1 MCSGWIV
8 QAWISMRWE
17 HFGGYNSKIFMPPF
31 RKYSNAG
38 IHPGHW
44 IPGSPS
50 TLVSFNHDA
59 DGALFPTQVWWCHR
73 LSGKRMDHPHPC
85 VQSDPKI
92 GALRIKELFP
102 WEKHDQ
108 PLAHDGFEGQWVPL
122 RDPKSLVSGPH
133 SWVGMVQITGEV
145 GSVDQPILVCSTW
158 ERDQLLSSS
167 SFPSYERGPFTDGHT
182 KAQVIWGAHLPQ
194 NPGPSSS
201 LGSLL
206 P

>member
-17 HFGGYNSKIFMPPF
+17 HFWGYNCKIFMPPF

-59 DGALFPTQVWWCHR
+59 DEALFPTQVWWCHR
-73 LSGKRMDHPHPC
+73 LSWKRKGHPHPC

-108 PLAHDGFEGQWVPL
+108 PLAHNGFEGQRVPL

-133 SWVGMVQITGEV
+133 SWVGMVQITEQGW
-145 GSVDQPILVCSTW
+145 GRQRRPAHSDLLHLGTGPTPQLIFTPLLRKRPIHRWT
-158 ERDQLLSSS
+158 
-167 SFPSYERGPFTDGHT
+167 H
-182 KAQVIWGAHLPQ
+182 
-194 NPGPSSS
+194 
-201 LGSLL
+201 
-206 P
+206 